1 MCGQCHLL
9 TSVTTPKALKGNGVT
24 HFYEGDESITSA
36 VTISI
41 HVFSKSVALSLCSL
55 LALSPAWDW
64 GIIVSCRHARRVR
77 GLHPWC
83 EMQPRT
89 PQQPKIRSECQSRSR
104 ARAGDQEIQAVQC
117 ILQFL
122 SCEWVFVRPSGRA
135 TLEGWIDLQV
145 AEGSLWTEAP

>member
-1 MCGQCHLL
+1 MFLAGLL
-9 TSVTTPKALKGNGVT
+9 
-24 HFYEGDESITSA
+24 
-36 VTISI
+36 
-41 HVFSKSVALSLCSL
+41 LCSL

-83 EMQPRT
+83 EMQPQT

-104 ARAGDQEIQAVQC
+104 AKAGDQEIQSVQC

-122 SCEWVFVRPSGRA
+122 SCEWVFV
-135 TLEGWIDLQV
+135 
-145 AEGSLWTEAP
+145 AEGSSARSLDGITVINCISIKSHHGDHQDQA